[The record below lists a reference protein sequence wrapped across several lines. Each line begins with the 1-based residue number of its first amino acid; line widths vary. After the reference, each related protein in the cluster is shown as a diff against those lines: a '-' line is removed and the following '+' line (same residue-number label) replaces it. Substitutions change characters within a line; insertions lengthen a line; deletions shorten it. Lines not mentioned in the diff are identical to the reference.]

1 MPKRLWPP
9 GGVLPNQSVEV
20 AMVDFVEVLVFDP
33 TPKLRHEGKR
43 VMSED
48 SLDTAEDTGEGEG
61 KGAASKAARIMA
73 RALWLVDWSAA
84 HPNATPEERKAAWK
98 SGVEGRSG
106 RVKQA
111 RKALK
116 IMGKRGVTF
125 IVAPGAG
132 NDEDDGD

>member
-1 MPKRLWPP
+1 M
-9 GGVLPNQSVEV
+9 PNQSVEV
-20 AMVDFVEVLVFDP
+20 SKVDFAEVLVFDP
-33 TPKLRHEGKR
+33 MPKLRHEGKP

-48 SLDTAEDTGEGEG
+48 SLDTAEDAGEGDGEG
-61 KGAASKAARIMA
+61 KGAVGKAARIMA

-84 HPNATPEERKAAWK
+84 HPDATSEERKAAWK
-98 SGVEGRSG
+98 AGVEGRG
-106 RVKQA
+106 ARVKQA